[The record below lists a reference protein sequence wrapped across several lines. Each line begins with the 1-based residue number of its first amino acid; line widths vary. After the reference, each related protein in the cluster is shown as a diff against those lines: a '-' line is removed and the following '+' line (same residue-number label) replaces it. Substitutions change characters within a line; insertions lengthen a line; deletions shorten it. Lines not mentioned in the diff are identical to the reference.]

1 MNISRSSGVLLHP
14 LSLGGPWPCGTM
26 GDEARLFVD
35 FCTQARLGWWQIL
48 PLGPTAFGDSPYQS
62 PSAFAGNPYLIDP
75 QALAAQGLLS
85 REELESYR
93 CTRGKESVPSL
104 TRSKHSERNSQ
115 DRLSL
120 ARPEVGDN
128 TLPSLSNH
136 QEYVDYTSLFATNAK
151 LMEAAWSHFRA
162 NSVDQEQSTFDQFC
176 KSNISW
182 LDDYALFTAIKEKE
196 QYRPWYEWPQK
207 LKSREHSA
215 LEEFEKSNKELICRI
230 KFTQFLFFEQ
240 WLALKQ
246 YANSKGLKLIGDIP
260 IFAAWDSADVWAHR
274 ELFQLDEKGR
284 PIRVAGVPPDYFTAT
299 GQLWGN
305 PLYDWQA
312 HEQEGYAWWIARVQH
327 SLKLVDAL
335 RIDHFRGFEAYW
347 AVPFGEPTAKN
358 GYWEK
363 GPGHRL
369 FDALNR
375 ELGELPI
382 IAEDLGFITP
392 EVIELRDSLGFP
404 GMRILQFAF
413 ELEEDN
419 QDYPHNY
426 LKHCIAYTGTHDND
440 TAMGWLSHAPLAA
453 KKRALSYM
461 HAKPSTFYQDIVRT
475 AWASPAMLAIAP
487 MQDFL
492 GLGTEARMNFP
503 GTTSGW
509 WRWRMNNESLK
520 PVLAHRIR
528 RLSETYFR
536 ASTAG

>member
-1 MNISRSSGVLLHP
+1 
-14 LSLGGPWPCGTM
+14 M

-503 GTTSGW
+503 GTTSSW